1 MTEHPPEDKKVVN
14 QTNSGPGTFVGG
26 NVIGNI
32 INYFAPTHRPR
43 PSADPAQQGDR
54 GPIEGDYD
62 DIGASLLGA
71 AFLGFMCA
79 GATVYCVRGLPFAD
93 NAPAPDA
100 LQRWIA
106 GMLFIVGFFACV
118 AAFLARAAQG
128 LELWAWRCADITV
141 DMRIQLLAHLPAG
154 MARGLSALSSA
165 AATTAALVAVF
176 YAWGGFGTSIQE
188 RAYIARD
195 NAAAQ
200 AARAR
205 AAMQR

>member
-1 MTEHPPEDKKVVN
+1 MTEHPPEEKKVVK

-32 INYFAPTHRPR
+32 INYFAPAHRPR
-43 PSADPAQQGDR
+43 PSADPAQRGDR

-62 DIGASLLGA
+62 DISTSLVGA

-79 GATVYCVRGLPFAD
+79 SATVYSVRGLPFTD
-93 NAPAPDA
+93 NAPAPAA
-100 LQRWIA
+100 LQGWIA
-106 GMLFIVGFFACV
+106 GILFTAGFFACV

-128 LELWAWRCADITV
+128 LELWARSCADITM
-141 DMRIQLLAHLPAG
+141 DMQIKLLAHLPAG

-165 AATTAALVAVF
+165 AATTAVLLAVF
-176 YAWGGFGTSIQE
+176 YAWGEFGTSVQE
-188 RAYIARD
+188 RANIARE

-205 AAMQR
+205 AAVRR